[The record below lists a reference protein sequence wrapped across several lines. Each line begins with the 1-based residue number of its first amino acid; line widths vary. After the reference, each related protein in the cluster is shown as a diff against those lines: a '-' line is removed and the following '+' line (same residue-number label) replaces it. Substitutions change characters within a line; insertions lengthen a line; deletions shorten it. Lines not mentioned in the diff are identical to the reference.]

1 MGELKLS
8 ILNEQYKEHYEKMKS
23 TMKKGKSHH
32 VSNCYCPCECF
43 IKQGELVVDDIRSTA
58 AWNID

>member
-8 ILNEQYKEHYEKMKS
+8 ILNEQYKKYHEKLSPTKN
-23 TMKKGKSHH
+23 KGQSHR
-32 VSNCYCPCECF
+32 VGNCYCPCECF
-43 IKQGELVVDDIRSTA
+43 IKQGELIVDDIRSTA